1 MRAEGKDI
9 FLAPAKKTNFSAC
22 GKIGEKRRCMV
33 RNLSVKNV
41 EYLIRRQ
48 SYGEDRWGVGW
59 GGWGIKICVKR
70 VFAFYVT
77 FQD

>member
-41 EYLIRRQ
+41 EYLIR
-48 SYGEDRWGVGW
+48 SKVMVKIGGGW
-59 GGWGIKICVKR
+59 GGELKSV
-70 VFAFYVT
+70 
-77 FQD
+77 

>member
-41 EYLIRRQ
+41 EHLIRRQ
-48 SYGEDRWGVGW
+48 SYGEDGWGV
-59 GGWGIKICVKR
+59 GWGIKICLKR
-70 VFAFYVT
+70 VFVFYVT

>member
-41 EYLIRRQ
+41 EYLIGRQ
-48 SYGEDRWGVGW
+48 SYGEDRWGWGVGW
-59 GGWGIKICVKR
+59 RIKICLKR
-70 VFAFYVT
+70 VFVFYVT

>member
-48 SYGEDRWGVGW
+48 SYGEDRWG
-59 GGWGIKICVKR
+59 
-70 VFAFYVT
+70 
-77 FQD
+77 

>member
-59 GGWGIKICVKR
+59 GIKICLKR
-70 VFAFYVT
+70 VFVFYVT

>member
-22 GKIGEKRRCMV
+22 GKIGEKQRCMV

-48 SYGEDRWGVGW
+48 SYGEDRWG
-59 GGWGIKICVKR
+59 GGGGELKSV
-70 VFAFYVT
+70 
-77 FQD
+77 

>member
-1 MRAEGKDI
+1 MRAEGKDT
-9 FLAPAKKTNFSAC
+9 FLAPAKKTNFSTC

-48 SYGEDRWGVGW
+48 SYGEDRWGGGW
-59 GGWGIKICVKR
+59 GGELKSV
-70 VFAFYVT
+70 
-77 FQD
+77 

>member
-1 MRAEGKDI
+1 MRAEDKDI
-9 FLAPAKKTNFSAC
+9 FLAPAKKTKFSAC

-48 SYGEDRWGVGW
+48 SCGEDRWGGW

-70 VFAFYVT
+70 VFVFYVT

>member
-1 MRAEGKDI
+1 MRAESKDI

-48 SYGEDRWGVGW
+48 SNGEDR
-59 GGWGIKICVKR
+59 
-70 VFAFYVT
+70 
-77 FQD
+77 

>member
-48 SYGEDRWGVGW
+48 SYGEDRWGGGV
-59 GGWGIKICVKR
+59 GWGIKICLKG
-70 VFAFYVT
+70 VFVFYVT

>member
-48 SYGEDRWGVGW
+48 SYGEDRWGGGGVG
-59 GGWGIKICVKR
+59 GELKSV
-70 VFAFYVT
+70 
-77 FQD
+77 

>member
-48 SYGEDRWGVGW
+48 SYGEDRWG
-59 GGWGIKICVKR
+59 GGGGIKICLKR
-70 VFAFYVT
+70 VFVFYVT